1 MKVVK
6 VFNNNVFL
14 IENDNNVEEIVTG
27 STSTTNR
34 CEGHRIG
41 RR

>member
-6 VFNNNVFL
+6 VFNNNVVL

-27 STSTTNR
+27 SGISSVFERETP
-34 CEGHRIG
+34 
-41 RR
+41 